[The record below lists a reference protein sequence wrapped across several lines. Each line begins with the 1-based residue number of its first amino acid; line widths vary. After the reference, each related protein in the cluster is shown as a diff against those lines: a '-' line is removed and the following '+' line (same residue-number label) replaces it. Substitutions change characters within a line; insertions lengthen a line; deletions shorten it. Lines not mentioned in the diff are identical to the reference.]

1 MMCASFRS
9 PKSKPKQANK
19 TAKRHDWCTYVQY
32 VRNIY
37 RTSYVSPAC
46 SLLAHFHHSSSIKHA
61 WRPCGMADAALSP
74 AIPTLCIEGV
84 RRRCNS
90 TSSSHDSRPTS
101 TSCLGCHQ
109 NFAPQVVA
117 NNGHHLSNIQQH
129 QHHQRL
135 GIHSSGGV
143 GGCLPAH
150 LLSRGGGSL
159 LRGSIEGGTDVAIDT
174 LPARGN
180 GGL

>member
-1 MMCASFRS
+1 ML
-9 PKSKPKQANK
+9 
-19 TAKRHDWCTYVQY
+19 KRHMMVYVHIQY
-32 VRNIY
+32 VRNRNI
-37 RTSYVSPAC
+37 S
-46 SLLAHFHHSSSIKHA
+46 LAHFHPHSSVHA
-61 WRPCGMADAALSP
+61 GGHGGMADAALSP

-117 NNGHHLSNIQQH
+117 YNIQHH